1 MNCNNLDD
9 SAMKCLSNFKF
20 LSYLNLY
27 EVILSDI
34 GIKHLSNLNRLS
46 TLKLGVYENLI
57 TDDGFDMLYEEFQN
71 LIYLKTKMIQDS
83 KKKLK
88 I

>member
-1 MNCNNLDD
+1 
-9 SAMKCLSNFKF
+9 MKCLSNFKF

-27 EVILSDI
+27 DVILSDI
-34 GIKHLSNLNRLS
+34 GIKHLSNLTRLS

-57 TDDGFDMLYEEFQN
+57 TDEGFDMLYEEFQN

>member
-1 MNCNNLDD
+1 
-9 SAMKCLSNFKF
+9 MKCLSNFKF
-20 LSYLNLY
+20 LSCLNLY
-27 EVILSDI
+27 DVILSDI
-34 GIKHLSNLNRLS
+34 GIKHLSNLTRLS

-57 TDDGFDMLYEEFQN
+57 TDEGFDMLYEEFQN

>member
-1 MNCNNLDD
+1 
-9 SAMKCLSNFKF
+9 
-20 LSYLNLY
+20 LNLY
-27 EVILSDI
+27 DVILSDI
-34 GIKHLSNLNRLS
+34 GIKHLSNLTRLS

-57 TDDGFDMLYEEFQN
+57 TDEGFDMLYEEFQN